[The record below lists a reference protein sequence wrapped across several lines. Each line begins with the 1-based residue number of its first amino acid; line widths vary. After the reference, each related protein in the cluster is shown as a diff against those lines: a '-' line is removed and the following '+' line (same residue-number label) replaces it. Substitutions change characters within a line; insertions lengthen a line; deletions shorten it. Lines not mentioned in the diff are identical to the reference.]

1 MQADRATPMPPTAR
15 WALFFAALTAS
26 ATLFVIVGQL
36 PAQRVGDGNEYYA
49 LFFAWTETQRPWMT
63 QPAYDVFQAFFNSGK
78 VSVLVPAET
87 LQQMFAPLRVNDTGD
102 FNHFW
107 LYSLLAAICS
117 GLVHSLG
124 ISLDAHD
131 SFLVLHFLLLTGTL
145 WVAFRHFGL
154 TGLVVVLAMT
164 FASPMVWF
172 IDKVHTEFFTF
183 CLATSAVV
191 LFAAR
196 RNVASAALLAMTSTQ
211 NPSFAIVAMVPLA
224 WRALAEW
231 KRPYTVFE
239 VAGIVT
245 TALLVLAHPVYY
257 FVRLG
262 VVTPQLALTGIT
274 KDNSIFISFI
284 WLFDPDVGLLPNWPL
299 GTVFLLASIWALI
312 AQRNTAR
319 PGWRYLSFAS
329 VYFLA
334 SFYFQSLTVNLNSGA
349 TPGLARYATWYM
361 PLLFPLIHQLFVF
374 ARHRIPVAVGLG
386 LAIILGAAYTAIDAD
401 PRQFGKYVVPSM
413 PSQFIQTRMPWLYD
427 PPPEI
432 FVERYSGIGEGIRR
446 STVRGV
452 LGPDCRKLLVL
463 PYPDRRDVTAS
474 EDCQSK
480 LDEARA
486 AVLDVT
492 DPKPIYL
499 RLDD

>member
-1 MQADRATPMPPTAR
+1 MPPTAR
-15 WALFFAALTAS
+15 WALFLAVLTAC
-26 ATLFVIVGQL
+26 ATLFVLVGQM

-63 QPAYDVFQAFFNSGK
+63 QSAYEVFQAFFNSGE
-78 VSVLVPAET
+78 VSVLVPAES
-87 LQQMFAPLRVNDTGD
+87 LQLQFARLQVNHTGD

-107 LYSLLAAICS
+107 FYSLLAAICS
-117 GLVHSLG
+117 GLAHSLG
-124 ISLDAHD
+124 IGLDTHD
-131 SFLVLHFLLLTGTL
+131 SFLVLHFLLLSGML

-154 TGLVVVLAMT
+154 TGLAVVLVMT

-183 CLATSAVV
+183 CLATTAVV

-196 RNVASAALLAMTSTQ
+196 RNVASAVLLAMTSTQ
-211 NPSFAIVAMVPLA
+211 NPSFTVVAMVPLA

-239 VAGIVT
+239 VAGIAT
-245 TALLVLAHPVYY
+245 TALLVLVHPVYY
-257 FVRLG
+257 FARLG
-262 VVTPQLALTGIT
+262 VVTPQLALAGIT
-274 KDNSIFISFI
+274 KDNSVFISFI

-299 GTVFLLASIWALI
+299 GTALLIVSVWALI
-312 AQRNTAR
+312 AQLNTAR
-319 PGWRYLSFAS
+319 LGWRYLSFAS
-329 VYFLA
+329 VYLLV
-334 SFYFQSLTVNLNSGA
+334 SFYFQSLTGNLNSGA

-361 PLLFPLIHQLFVF
+361 PLLFPLVHQLFVF
-374 ARHRIPVAVGLG
+374 ARQRIPVAVGLG
-386 LAIILGAAYTAIDAD
+386 LAIVLGGVYTAIDAA

-413 PSQFIQTRMPWLYD
+413 SSKFIQTRMPWLYD

-432 FVERYSGIGEGIRR
+432 FAERYSGIGEGIRR

-474 EDCQSK
+474 EECQSK
-480 LDEARA
+480 LDEARE
-486 AVLDVT
+486 AVLNVT
-492 DPKPIYL
+492 DPKPVYL